1 MKDITKKTYER
12 IDVVEKYYERYS
24 NVPDYFEINISKLV
38 KNFPGKKLLDV
49 GCGPGQFSRIFA
61 EKGFDVIGIDYS
73 EAMLEK
79 AKSLMD
85 GKTRAQFKVMDMRKV
100 KKYFKAHTFDVIWAT
115 ASLLH
120 LNKEDIPT
128 LLEDFKHIL
137 KPGGHIYLL
146 LKLGEQGTIFLN
158 DGDLGEGVV
167 RKFTF
172 LNETWF
178 ENLLNRLNFSIIEKK
193 LKKGSVI
200 EGKPSSW
207 GHYWVKSE

>member
-1 MKDITKKTYER
+1 MDITKKTYER
-12 IDVVEKYYERYS
+12 DDVVEKYYERYL
-24 NVPDYFEINISKLV
+24 NVPEYFEINVSKLIQ
-38 KNFPGKKLLDV
+38 KFPGKKILDV

-61 EKGFDVIGIDYS
+61 DHGFDVVAIDYS
-73 EAMLEK
+73 MAMIRK
-79 AKSLMD
+79 AKSLSAD
-85 GKTRAQFKVMDMRKV
+85 KNNLVYRVMDMKKV
-100 KKYFKAHTFDVIWAT
+100 KKYFKANTFDVIWAT

-128 LLEDFKHIL
+128 ILEDFKHIL
-137 KPGGHIYLL
+137 KPGGHVYLL
-146 LKLGEQGTIFLN
+146 IKLGEQGTIFLN
-158 DGDLGEGVV
+158 DCDLVEGVV

-207 GHYWVKSE
+207 GHYWVKSD